1 MTKGDNQKLKLLYLA
16 KILMRETDDQH
27 YLTLPQIVKRLQA
40 YGVNA
45 ERKTLYTD
53 FEELRRYGYDIIG
66 ENAQRNY
73 YYHIGSRD
81 FELPELKL
89 LVDSVQSAKFMT
101 DKKSK
106 SLIRKLESM
115 ASKYEAQKLQRQ
127 VVISGRV
134 KTMNESI
141 YFNVDKLHE
150 AIGCDSQ
157 IRFKYYQWNVKKEME
172 LRKGGAWYE
181 VSPWGLMWDDEN
193 YYLVGYDGE
202 EKKIKHYRV
211 DKMLQISVMDKKRE
225 GKEEFK
231 EFNMPR
237 YAKSLFGVYG
247 GEEMQITLEAKNEM
261 AGVLID
267 RFGKEIIIMKVDDE
281 HFQTRV
287 NVAVSNQFLGWIMA
301 LGNGVKIVAP
311 EDVVERM
318 KKEIRLLSEMYNSKD
333 K

>member
-1 MTKGDNQKLKLLYLA
+1 MTKGDNQKLKLLYL
-16 KILMRETDDQH
+16 KEILMRETDDQH
-27 YLTLPQIVKRLQA
+27 SLTLPQIVKRLNDC
-40 YGVNA
+40 GVNA

-53 FEELRRYGYDIIG
+53 FEELRRYGLDIIG
-66 ENAQRNY
+66 EQTWRNY
-73 YYHIGSRD
+73 YYHIGNRD

-106 SLIRKLESM
+106 TLIKKLEGM
-115 ASKYEAQKLQRQ
+115 ASKYEARKLHRQ

-157 IRFKYYQWNVKKEME
+157 IQFKYFQWNVKKEME
-172 LRKGGAWYE
+172 LRKGGAWYT
-181 VSPWGLMWDDEN
+181 VSPWALMWDDEN

-202 EKKIKHYRV
+202 EEKIKHYRV
-211 DKMLQISVMDKKRE
+211 DKMLMISLLNKKRE
-225 GKEEFK
+225 GKDKFR

-237 YAKSLFGVYG
+237 YNKSLFGMFG
-247 GEEMQITLEAKNEM
+247 GEEVQITLEAKNEF

-267 RFGKEIIIMKVDDE
+267 RFGKEIIIRQVDDE
-281 HFQTRV
+281 YFRTVV
-287 NVAVSNQFLGWIMA
+287 NVAVSNQFFGWIMS
-301 LGNGVKIVAP
+301 LGSGVRIVAP
-311 EDVVERM
+311 ESVVEQMR
-318 KKEIRLLSEMYNSKD
+318 KEIQLLNEMYES
-333 K
+333 

>member
-1 MTKGDNQKLKLLYLA
+1 MTKGDNQKLKLLYL
-16 KILMRETDDQH
+16 KEILMRETDDQH
-27 YLTLPQIVKRLQA
+27 SLTLPQIVKRLNDC
-40 YGVNA
+40 GVNA

-53 FEELRRYGYDIIG
+53 FEELRRYGLDIIG
-66 ENAQRNY
+66 EQTRRNY
-73 YYHIGSRD
+73 YYHIGNRD

-106 SLIRKLESM
+106 TLIKKLEGM
-115 ASKYEAQKLQRQ
+115 ASKYEARKLHRQ

-157 IRFKYYQWNVKKEME
+157 IQFKYFQWNVKKEME
-172 LRKGGAWYE
+172 LRKGGAWYT
-181 VSPWGLMWDDEN
+181 VSPWALMWDDEN

-202 EKKIKHYRV
+202 EEKIKHYRV
-211 DKMLQISVMDKKRE
+211 DKMLMISLLNKKRE
-225 GKEEFK
+225 GKDKFR

-237 YAKSLFGVYG
+237 YNKSLFGMYG
-247 GEEMQITLEAKNEM
+247 GEEVQITLEAKNEF

-267 RFGKEIIIMKVDDE
+267 RFGKEIIIRQVDDE
-281 HFQTRV
+281 YFRTVV
-287 NVAVSNQFLGWIMA
+287 NVAVSNQFFGWIMS
-301 LGNGVKIVAP
+301 LGSGVRIVAP
-311 EDVVERM
+311 ESVVEQMR
-318 KKEIRLLSEMYNSKD
+318 KEIQLLNEMY
-333 K
+333 

>member
-27 YLTLPQIVKRLQA
+27 YLTLPQIIKRLQA

-53 FEELRRYGYDIIG
+53 FDELRRYGYDIIG

-89 LVDSVQSAKFMT
+89 LVDSVQSAKFMI

-106 SLIRKLESM
+106 SLIRKLEAM

-157 IRFKYYQWNVKKEME
+157 IRFKYYRWNVKKEME
-172 LRKGGAWYE
+172 LRKGGAWYV

-211 DKMLQISVMDKKRE
+211 DKMLQISVLDKKRE
-225 GKEEFK
+225 GKEKFK

-237 YAKSLFGVYG
+237 YTKSLFGVFG
-247 GEEMQITLEAKNEM
+247 GEEMQITLEAENDFV
-261 AGVLID
+261 GVLID
-267 RFGKEIIIMKVDDE
+267 RFGKDIIIRPVDE
-281 HFQTRV
+281 KHFRTIV

-301 LGNGVKIVAP
+301 LGDGVKIVAP
-311 EDVVERM
+311 ETAVERM
-318 KKEIRLLSEMYNSKD
+318 KQEIRLLSEMYNKG
-333 K
+333 